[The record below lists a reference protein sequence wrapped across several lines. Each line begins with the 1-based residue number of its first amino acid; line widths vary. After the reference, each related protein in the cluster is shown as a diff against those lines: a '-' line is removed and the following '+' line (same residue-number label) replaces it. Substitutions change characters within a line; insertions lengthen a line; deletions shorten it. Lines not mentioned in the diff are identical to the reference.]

1 MFFEQRCRLGSAE
14 LGIQNLRTVGLWPH
28 RRSRQVSLVLNFQ
41 VSLHLFIKSYEGT
54 GWFSDKDVHAYI
66 YARFL
71 NQLHLSKRGKSKPTQ
86 KAYDSLSN
94 AHDSSGNRIYMTK
107 SEKDI
112 IVTTFFACGLTGQ
125 LGSSK

>member
-1 MFFEQRCRLGSAE
+1 MFLSKGAGSGLLSSASKICEQS
-14 LGIQNLRTVGLWPH
+14 VYGLIGGH
-28 RRSRQVSLVLNFQ
+28 VRVFL
-41 VSLHLFIKSYEGT
+41 VSLHLFSKSYEGA

-71 NQLHLSKRGKSKPTQ
+71 NQLHLSERGKSKSIQ

-94 AHDSSGNRIYMTK
+94 VHDSSGNRIYMTK

>member
-1 MFFEQRCRLGSAE
+1 LSKGADQGLLSSASKICEQSFY
-14 LGIQNLRTVGLWPH
+14 GLIGGH
-28 RRSRQVSLVLNFQ
+28 VRVFLVLNFQ
-41 VSLHLFIKSYEGT
+41 VSLHLFSKSYEGA
-54 GWFSDKDVHAYI
+54 GWFSNKDVHAYI

-71 NQLHLSKRGKSKPTQ
+71 NQLHLSERGKSKSTQ
-86 KAYDSLSN
+86 KAYASLSN